1 MSGDNEN
8 KRNVYFVH
16 KRHLKNYLFY
26 SRNFKKSLSVLEY
39 RRAKP
44 IKRKSRSNYSDV
56 QLFDEKSLSEVY
68 HAQCYK
74 LFTAVKIPADFK
86 KESGTECNIV
96 SEVSGKNS
104 EISIP
109 ASTTTQI
116 AETSAELSIPDSS
129 ITTVDADTPAELSIP
144 STSTTTQAAGISTDE
159 CEKPSID
166 RGEYGIKVRTNEQRW
181 Q

>member
-1 MSGDNEN
+1 MSGDNED
-8 KRNVYFVH
+8 KKKCVFCAQETLEKIIYFTPET
-16 KRHLKNYLFY
+16 L
-26 SRNFKKSLSVLEY
+26 KKSLSVLEY

-116 AETSAELSIPDSS
+116 AETSAELSIQIVLLP
-129 ITTVDADTPAELSIP
+129 
-144 STSTTTQAAGISTDE
+144 Q
-159 CEKPSID
+159 
-166 RGEYGIKVRTNEQRW
+166 
-181 Q
+181 

>member
-1 MSGDNEN
+1 MSGDNED
-8 KRNVYFVH
+8 
-16 KRHLKNYLFY
+16 
-26 SRNFKKSLSVLEY
+26 KKKCY

-144 STSTTTQAAGISTDE
+144 STSTTTQAAGIGSTSESDTQDMDENDQSDLNFQFDEDSTDDE
-159 CEKPSID
+159 
-166 RGEYGIKVRTNEQRW
+166 N
-181 Q
+181 